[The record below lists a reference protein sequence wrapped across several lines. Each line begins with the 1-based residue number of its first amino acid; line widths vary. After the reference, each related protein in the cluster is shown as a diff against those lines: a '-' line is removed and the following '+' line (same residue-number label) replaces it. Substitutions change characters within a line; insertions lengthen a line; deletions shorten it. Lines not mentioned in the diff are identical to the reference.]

1 MATMTFDTLAY
12 AKRLKSV
19 GFTEA
24 QAEVQA
30 ETQRDAIE
38 IAINELET
46 RHLKDLATKADAS
59 AIRTDV
65 AGIRSD
71 LKDLATKDA
80 LRKVEVELAVV
91 KWMLGTVM
99 AGIAALV
106 IKTFFA

>member
-1 MATMTFDTLAY
+1 MATITFDTLAY
-12 AKRLKSV
+12 SKRLRAV
-19 GFTEA
+19 GFTEE

-30 ETQRDAIE
+30 ETQRETIE
-38 IAINELET
+38 IAISELET
-46 RHLKDLATKADAS
+46 RHLKDLAVKGDIS
-59 AIRTDV
+59 AV
-65 AGIRSD
+65 RSD
-71 LKDLATKDA
+71 ISIVRADMATKDS